1 MTLSSTAR
9 QIIFWLLIIAG
20 AVLLYR
26 LVNPGGKNSQPTD
39 LAALVQRMD
48 AGEIKTLTLNQN
60 EAIAVDNRGQE
71 LRVKLTSDQIKNAIF
86 IKATTE
92 KTADGK
98 GKVESF
104 VDDSGSSGYLWPML
118 ITWAPLLFIIGIW
131 VFMLRQMQSGG
142 NKALS
147 FGKSRAKL
155 LNNQQKRVTFKDVAG
170 VEEAKEE
177 LQEIIEFLKE
187 PQKFQK
193 LGGRIPKGVLMMGP
207 PGTGKTLLAR
217 AIAGEANVPF
227 FSISGSD
234 FVEMFVGVGASR
246 VRDLFEQGKKNAPC
260 IIFIDEIDAVGRHR
274 GAGLGGGHD
283 EREQTLN
290 QLLVEM
296 DGFESNDGVI
306 LIASTN
312 RPDVLDPA
320 LLRPG
325 RFDRRVVV
333 SRPDVRGR
341 EGILKVHTR
350 KIPLGEDVDISVI
363 ARGTPGFTGADLAN
377 LVNEA
382 ALNAARYNKKLV
394 AMGDFE
400 LAKDKVLMGAER
412 KSMVISN
419 EEKRVTAYHEAGHT
433 LVGLKVPNADPVHK
447 VTIIPRGMALG
458 VTQQLPEGDRHNY
471 SEEYL
476 LGQIAIL
483 MGGRIAENTF
493 LGSITTGASND
504 IERATELARAMV
516 CEYGMS
522 DMGPLTFGKKEEQIF
537 LGREIAQHRD
547 FSEETAIKIDE
558 QVKKIVTAQYER
570 AKSIIEDNRDTMVRL
585 AECLLER
592 ESLDGVEI
600 RRIVA
605 GLTLDDAQPVPDP
618 GSDEGQPQLK
628 EPAARPL
635 KPILPPITGGNP
647 APA

>member
-1 MTLSSTAR
+1 LSSTAR
-9 QIIFWLLIIAG
+9 QIVFWLLIVAG
-20 AVLLYR
+20 ALLLYK
-26 LVNPGGKNSQPTD
+26 LVNPQGKNSQAID
-39 LAALVQRMD
+39 LVVLDQKIQS
-48 AGEIKTLTLNQN
+48 GELKQLTVKQN
-60 EAIAVDNRGQE
+60 ETVAVDQRGQE
-71 LRVKLTSDQIKNAIF
+71 YRVQLTNEPAKNDIL
-86 IKATTE
+86 KAARE
-92 KTADGK
+92 LVNGK
-98 GKVESF
+98 PRVEKVEEE
-104 VDDSGSSGYLWPML
+104 SGSSYIWPML

-260 IIFIDEIDAVGRHR
+260 IVFIDEIDAVGRHR

-394 AMGDFE
+394 AMADFE

-458 VTQQLPEGDRHNY
+458 LTQQLPEGDRHNY

-483 MGGRIAENTF
+483 MGGRIAEESF
-493 LGSITTGASND
+493 LGGITTGASND

-522 DMGPLTFGKKEEQIF
+522 EMGPLTFGKKEEQIF

-547 FSEETAIKIDE
+547 FSEETAIKIDQ
-558 QVKKIVTAQYER
+558 QVKKIITAQYQR
-570 AKSIIEDNRDTMVRL
+570 ARNIIEENRDVMVRL

-592 ESLDGVEI
+592 ETLDGIEI

-605 GLTLDDAQPVPDP
+605 GLPLEEQQPVSDP
-618 GSDEGQPQLK
+618 GSTGEDRPQLK
-628 EPAARPL
+628 EPSAKPL

>member
-20 AVLLYR
+20 ALLLYR
-26 LVNPGGKNSQPTD
+26 LVNPSGKNSQAID
-39 LAALVQRMD
+39 LGALTQKID
-48 AGEIKTLTLNQN
+48 ALEIKQLTLKQN
-60 EAIAVDNRGQE
+60 EAIAVDTRNQE
-71 LRVKLTSDQIKNAIF
+71 YHIQLTSDQIKNTVF
-86 IKATTE
+86 NKTQE
-92 KTADGK
+92 KVDGK
-98 GKVESF
+98 PKVEKF
-104 VDDSGSSGYLWPML
+104 EDDSGSSSYIWPML

-382 ALNAARYNKKLV
+382 ALNAARYNKKMV

-483 MGGRIAENTF
+483 MGGRIAEDTF

-522 DMGPLTFGKKEEQIF
+522 EMGPLTFGKKEEQIF

-547 FSEETAIKIDE
+547 FSEETAIKIDQ
-558 QVKKIVTAQYER
+558 QVKKIITAQYER
-570 AKSIIEDNRDTMVRL
+570 AKKIIEDNRETMVRL

-600 RRIVA
+600 RRLVA
-605 GLTLDDAQPVPDP
+605 GLTLDDAPPVTDA
-618 GSDEGQPQLK
+618 GTDESRPQLK
-628 EPAARPL
+628 EPSAKPL